1 MEEALMETEE
11 RLRNVVELTN
21 DMVWEVDDNLKYTH
35 ITERVAEFLGYTPE
49 EILGKTPFD
58 FMKQEEAKRAEA
70 LIKPIME
77 ARQNYA
83 FWEVLLLHKDGHDVM
98 IETSGNPI
106 YDKADK
112 FMGYRGILRDISARK
127 RAEGELQEKTI
138 RLEEVNNAL
147 KLLLKHR
154 DEGKKE
160 LENKILSN
168 VSELVLPYM
177 AKLKETSLDVYQ
189 RVYVEI
195 MENNLNDILS
205 PFLLKV
211 TSKYLSFTPKEIQ
224 VATLIK
230 EGQTTKEIAKLM
242 KVGKG
247 AVDLHRHH
255 IRNKLGLNNKKVNLR
270 SYLSSLS

>member
-1 MEEALMETEE
+1 METEE
-11 RLRNVVELTN
+11 GLRNVIELTN
-21 DMVWEVDDNLKYTH
+21 DMAWEVDDHLKYTH
-35 ITERVAEFLGYTPE
+35 CTERVAELLGYTPE
-49 EILGKTPFD
+49 EILGKAPFD
-58 FMKQEEAKRAEA
+58 FMKPEEAKRAEA

-83 FWEVLLLHKDGHDVM
+83 FWEDTLLHKDGHDVM

-106 YDKADK
+106 YNKAGK
-112 FMGYRGILRDISARK
+112 FTGYRGILRDISARK

-138 RLEEVNNAL
+138 RLEEVNHAL

-177 AKLKETSLDVYQ
+177 ARLKETSLDAYQ

-230 EGQTTKEIAKLM
+230 EGQTTKEIARHM

>member
-1 MEEALMETEE
+1 METEE
-11 RLRNVVELTN
+11 TLQNVVELTN
-21 DMVWEVDDNLKYTH
+21 DMVWEVDDNLKYTRF
-35 ITERVAEFLGYTPE
+35 TERLAELFGYTPE
-49 EILGKTPFD
+49 EILGKSPFD
-58 FMKQEEAKRAEA
+58 LMKPEQAKKTEA

-77 ARQNYA
+77 ARHNYA
-83 FWEVLLLHKDGHDVM
+83 FMEVTLLHKDGRDVI

-106 YDKADK
+106 YNKAGK
-112 FMGYRGILRDISARK
+112 FTGYRGIMRDISARK

-177 AKLKETSLDVYQ
+177 TKLKETSLDAYQ

>member
-1 MEEALMETEE
+1 METEGQ
-11 RLRNVVELTN
+11 LRNVVELTN
-21 DMVWEVDDNLKYTH
+21 DMVWELDNNLKYTH
-35 ITERVAEFLGYTPE
+35 FPERVAELLGYTPK
-49 EILGKTPFD
+49 EILGRTPFD
-58 FMKQEEAKRAEA
+58 FMKPEEAKRVET

-83 FWEVLLLHKDGHDVM
+83 FLEVMQLHKDGHDV
-98 IETSGNPI
+98 IFETSGNPI
-106 YDKADK
+106 YNKAGK
-112 FMGYRGILRDISARK
+112 FKGYRGIFRDISARK
-127 RAEGELQEKTI
+127 RAEGVLQEKTI

-177 AKLKETSLDVYQ
+177 AKLKETSLDAYQ
-189 RVYVEI
+189 QVYVEI

>member
-1 MEEALMETEE
+1 METEQ
-11 RLRNVVELTN
+11 RSGNVIELTN
-21 DMVWEVDDNLKYTH
+21 DMVWEVDDRIKYTH
-35 ITERVAEFLGYTPE
+35 ITKRVAGLLGYSPE
-49 EILGKTPFD
+49 DILGKTPFD
-58 FMKQEEAKRAEA
+58 FMKPEEAKRAEA
-70 LIKPIME
+70 LITSIME
-77 ARQNYA
+77 ARQHYA
-83 FWEVLLLHKDGHDVM
+83 FLEVTLLHRDGRDV
-98 IETSGNPI
+98 IVETSGNPI
-106 YDKADK
+106 YNKDAK
-112 FMGYRGILRDISARK
+112 FVGYRGMLRDISAQK
-127 RAEGELQEKTI
+127 RSEGELQEKTI

-168 VSELVLPYM
+168 VSELILPYM
-177 AKLKETSLDVYQ
+177 AKLKETSLDAYQ

-195 MENNLNDILS
+195 MENNLHDILS